1 MAFADPNAPIISRQ
15 FATDVA
21 PNRRIEMQS
30 NPANVINFFAGI
42 PESFFPGIIQV
53 DGNAGQSFMQMAA
66 PRITGS
72 SNNLNQIQ
80 LFNGPTPAQ
89 AGLFLT
95 FNQVIFQNSA
105 GNGPVTFVPNAAGYM
120 TIDKP
125 IKTISPANGGGTQF
139 NFVPNTQDALTS
151 DGVLRFTRG
160 NASLTVAADGS
171 ISIPHNLGAL
181 PQTGFISVAN
191 SQYVTTYD
199 IAGSTASN
207 AKVFIRN
214 ILAAGALAA
223 AGTVVVVRF
232 LFTT

>member
-1 MAFADPNAPIISRQ
+1 MAFLDPNAPIIARQ

-42 PESFFPGIIQV
+42 PESSFPGYIKV

-72 SNNLNQIQ
+72 SNNLNEIQ

-95 FNQVIFQNSA
+95 FNQVIFQTPT
-105 GNGPVTFVPNAAGYM
+105 GGPVTFVPNVAGYI
-120 TIDKP
+120 TVDKP
-125 IKTISPANGGGTQF
+125 IKTVSPALGGGTQF
-139 NFVPNTQDALTS
+139 NFVPNTQDALTA

-160 NASLTVAADGS
+160 NASFTVAADGS

-181 PQTGFISVAN
+181 PQTGFISVTN
-191 SQYVTTYD
+191 SSQVATYD
-199 IAGSTASN
+199 VGGSSASN
-207 AKVFIRN
+207 AKVFIRS
-214 ILAAGALAA
+214 ITAAGALVA
-223 AGTVVVVRF
+223 AGTVVAVRY